1 MTKRIFTAIILSAV
15 ALFAGSTPVDAA
27 GSYRGGTLS
36 WAPTG
41 TPFEVEFRLKI
52 SQRLDDQ
59 QTGDAFAASI
69 AFGDGQSAI
78 APGTVTSVN
87 TAEEW
92 FIAEVKVRHTYGNA
106 GPFTAFV
113 NVCCRMTTGG
123 NGGNGS
129 LRFETLVR
137 PDSGNSSPVTALPG
151 IVPVPLTTAA
161 TFTVPGADANNDTL
175 RFRFATNLES
185 GITPPTGMAIG
196 LTTGVITWNPIA
208 AGANTG
214 LQSLWTVQV
223 IIEDR
228 DSLGAVKS
236 TTPVE
241 VVLQIVPVAGVAPV
255 LTIDPAPAGT
265 LVVAPGSTLT
275 FDVVATD
282 ADAAAL
288 VTLNTSGLP
297 AGASVSPAL
306 DAVLPAPAASTFSWS
321 PALADVGTYV
331 ITFAATDDSLQ
342 QAMTSVKIRV
352 AVNAPPVLQACSA
365 PVTFAATSVSGAL
378 VTLDNAVSDADGD
391 ALTITWTIGSTVE
404 ATENLAAGSIAQT
417 AIDFERVYAVGTY
430 SVALTATDSNGA
442 SASCTTSVTVTPAGL
457 TSQAITF
464 ATLSPVTYG
473 VAPATLT
480 ATATSG
486 LPVTFSRISGPATVL
501 NGVLTVTGAGTVV
514 VRASQAGDATYAA
527 ATSVDRTLVVNPAA
541 LTVTANV
548 ATKSYGAALPTFGV
562 TYTGLVAGDTS
573 VSIGGALTFNTP
585 VTTATLPGTYAV
597 RPSGLT
603 SANYTITFAPGVFTV
618 TKAPLTVTASSA
630 TISVDAPLPV
640 FTAQMT
646 GFVLGETASVLG
658 GTLAFTVPAG
668 AASVA
673 GTYAVTPSGLTS
685 DNYAFTYVAGVLTV
699 TGGVC
704 EFQATE
710 NANAGRTIVIRVSLC
725 SPTGRD
731 LSSESVTLTAYEI
744 IRPDGSITT
753 PQGEGNS
760 NPGRAFRKTGKTYSY
775 NLKTT
780 GFASGAYQLKFRVSG
795 DPVPQTVRFS
805 IR

>member
-1 MTKRIFTAIILSAV
+1 MTKRTFNAIILSAV
-15 ALFAGSTPVDAA
+15 ALFAGSTPADAA

-52 SQRLDDQ
+52 SQRLDDE

-87 TAEEW
+87 SAEEW
-92 FIAEVKVRHTYGNA
+92 FIAEVKVRHTYANA

-113 NVCCRMTTGG
+113 NVCCRITTG
-123 NGGNGS
+123 NGGSGGS
-129 LRFETLVR
+129 LRLETLVR
-137 PDSGNSSPVTALPG
+137 PDSGNRSPVSALPA
-151 IVPVPLTTAA
+151 IVTVPLTNAVTV
-161 TFTVPGADANNDTL
+161 TVPAVDADNDTV

-185 GITPPTGMAIG
+185 GFTPPTGMAIG
-196 LTTGVITWNPIA
+196 LTTGIITWNPIA

-223 IIEDR
+223 IVEDR
-228 DSLGAVKS
+228 DTLGAVKS

-241 VVLQIVPVAGVAPV
+241 VVFKIVAPAGAAPV
-255 LTIDPAPAGT
+255 LTLDPAPAGT
-265 LVVAPGSTLT
+265 LRVAPGSTLD

-282 ADAAAL
+282 ADAGAL

-297 AGASVSPAL
+297 AGASVSPAI
-306 DAVLPAPAASTFSWS
+306 DAVLPAPATSTFSWTPTVS
-321 PALADVGTYV
+321 DTGSYV

-342 QAMTSVKIRV
+342 QAMTSVTIRV
-352 AVNAPPVLQACSA
+352 AVNAPPVLQACAA
-365 PVTFAATSVSGAL
+365 PVTAAATSVSGAL
-378 VTLDNAVSDADGD
+378 LTLENAVSDADGD
-391 ALTITWTIGSTVE
+391 ALTITWKIGSTVE
-404 ATENLAAGSIAQT
+404 LTENLAGGSTAQA
-417 AIDFERVYAVGTY
+417 AIDFEHIFAVGTY
-430 SVALTATDSNGA
+430 SVLLTATDGNGGT
-442 SASCTTSVTVTPAGL
+442 ASCTTSVTVTPAGL
-457 TSQAITF
+457 TSQTITF
-464 ATLSPVTYG
+464 GALSPVTYG

-486 LPVTFSRISGPATVL
+486 LPVTFSRISGPATVV
-501 NGVLTVTGAGTVV
+501 NGLLTVTGAGTVV

-527 ATSVDRTLVVNPAA
+527 AASVDRTFVVSPAA
-541 LTVTANV
+541 LTVKAND
-548 ATKSYGAALPTFGV
+548 ATKTYGAALPTFGV

-585 VTTATLPGTYAV
+585 VTSATAPGTYAV

-603 SANYTITFAPGVFTV
+603 SPSYTIAFTPGVFTV
-618 TKAPLTVTASSA
+618 TKAPLTITASSA
-630 TISVDAPLPV
+630 TISVDSALPI
-640 FTAQMT
+640 FTAQMA
-646 GFVLGETASVLG
+646 GFVLSETASVLG

-668 AASVA
+668 ANLAA
-673 GTYAVTPSGLTS
+673 GTYAVTPGGLTS
-685 DNYAFTYVAGVLTV
+685 DNYAITYVPGVLTV
-699 TGGVC
+699 TGAVC
-704 EFQATE
+704 EFEATQD
-710 NANAGRTIVIRVSLC
+710 ANAGRTIVVKVSLC

-731 LSSESVTLTAYEI
+731 LSSSSTTVTAFELVGPNGT
-744 IRPDGSITT
+744 TT
-753 PQGEGNS
+753 PQSAGNS
-760 NPGRAFRKTGKTYSY
+760 NPGGLFRKTGKTYTY

-780 GFASGAYQLKFRVSG
+780 GLVAGAYQLKFRVSG
-795 DPVPQTVRFS
+795 DSVPQTVRFS

>member
-1 MTKRIFTAIILSAV
+1 MTKRIVTAIILSAV
-15 ALFAGSTPVDAA
+15 ALFAGSTPADAA

-36 WAPTG
+36 WAPTA
-41 TPFEVEFRLKI
+41 TPFEVEFRLRI

-78 APGTVTSVN
+78 APGTVISVN

-129 LRFETLVR
+129 LRLETLVR

-151 IVPVPLTTAA
+151 IVTVPLTNAA
-161 TFTVPGADANNDTL
+161 TFTVPAADANNDTL

-185 GITPPTGMAIG
+185 GVTPPAGMAIG
-196 LTTGVITWNPIA
+196 LTTGIITWNPIA
-208 AGANTG
+208 AGANTL
-214 LQSLWTVQV
+214 LQSLWTAQV
-223 IIEDR
+223 IVEDR

-241 VVLQIVPVAGVAPV
+241 VVLQIVAVAGVAPV
-255 LTIDPAPAGT
+255 LTLDPAPAGT
-265 LVVAPGSTLT
+265 LAVAPGSTLT

-288 VTLNTSGLP
+288 VTLHTSGLP

-306 DAVLPAPAASTFSWS
+306 DAVLPAPATSTFSWTPTLS
-321 PALADVGTYV
+321 DVGTYV
-331 ITFAATDDSLQ
+331 IAFAATDDSLQ
-342 QAMTSVKIRV
+342 QTMTSVKVRV
-352 AVNAPPVLQACSA
+352 AVNAPPVLQACAA
-365 PVTFAATSVSGAL
+365 PVTVAATSVSGAV

-391 ALTITWTIGSTVE
+391 GLAITWKIGSTLE
-404 ATENLAAGSIAQT
+404 LTENLAAGSTAQT
-417 AIDFERVYAVGTY
+417 AIDFEHIYAVGTY
-430 SVALTATDSNGA
+430 SVVLTATDSGGA

-457 TSQAITF
+457 TSQTITF
-464 ATLSPVTYG
+464 GALSPVTYG

-480 ATATSG
+480 ATASSG
-486 LPVTFSRISGPATVL
+486 LPVTFTRISGPATIV
-501 NGVLTVTGAGTVV
+501 NGLLTVTGAGSVV
-514 VRASQAGDATYAA
+514 VRANQAGDATYAA
-527 ATSVDRTLVVNPAA
+527 AASVDRTLVVNPAA
-541 LTVTANV
+541 LTVKAND
-548 ATKSYGAALPTFGV
+548 ATKTYGAALPTFGV
-562 TYTGLVAGDTS
+562 TYTGLVTGDTS
-573 VSIGGALTFNTP
+573 VSLGGALAFNTT
-585 VTTATLPGTYAV
+585 VTTATVPGTYAV
-597 RPSGLT
+597 APSGVT
-603 SANYTITFAPGVFTV
+603 SSNYTITFTPGVFTV
-618 TKAPLTVTASSA
+618 TKAPLTVTAGSA
-630 TISVDAPLPV
+630 TISVDAALPV
-640 FTAQMT
+640 FTAQT
-646 GFVLGETASVLG
+646 SGFVLGETASVLG

-673 GTYAVTPSGLTS
+673 GTYAVTPGGLTS
-685 DNYAFTYVAGVLTV
+685 DTYAFTYVPGVLTV

-710 NANAGRTIVIRVSLC
+710 NANSGRTIVIRVSLC

-731 LSSESVTLTAYEI
+731 LSSESVRLTVSEI
-744 IRPDGSITT
+744 IGPGGASITA
-753 PQGEGNS
+753 QGEGNS
-760 NPGRAFRKTGKTYSY
+760 NPGGVFRKTGKTYSF

-780 GFASGAYQLKFRVSG
+780 GLASGAYQLKFRVSG